1 MVLESKRD
9 KSGQQWRN
17 NQLLSRQLY
26 YDSLFKTSKVK
37 PANLP
42 DCCKDFL
49 VITTNTQNPAPA
61 LKISMLVYLDVIS
74 KATYISSDK
83 PITLLLN
90 QGMFPVQTS
99 KLHPHFSMEALLLE
113 EKIHMIL
120 AYHLRK

>member
-1 MVLESKRD
+1 M
-9 KSGQQWRN
+9 KS
-17 NQLLSRQLY
+17 
-26 YDSLFKTSKVK
+26 
-37 PANLP
+37 ANLP

-120 AYHLRK
+120 AYHLPT